1 MVTNRQTR
9 QAEESAKHRHK
20 RRRICASVLFAALAT
35 AVLGAGQATAD
46 DFDIPRPPP
55 GLDLGDVQNTLPAAG
70 GELARGLLDPG
81 QQAALGD
88 ALDAV
93 AAVAADAPIAPLN
106 QFVTWTQRSI
116 PDPTPGP
123 VHELLAFA
131 QQATEL
137 AGARR
142 DNSISPV
149 DHLIDQTHTL
159 FGFPEDGP
167 DPVAGLRTLL
177 TVPAVG
183 QEDSI
188 ARPLPSGL
196 RTIAA
201 PVLGVFAAPVG
212 GGVPALAFLA
222 PLLTMA
228 ANPAAAIG
236 VVFTQFRDTLGA
248 PASDIRRPAAVEF
261 SVGAVLTAVPLL
273 LIGGAAAALAIGE
286 VLLGAV
292 LIAGPALAVAA
303 GALIAFAD
311 VAIPVA
317 LAVAGTLALP
327 ALLLGGLLVAGVG
340 EVLAVLTAVGLL
352 DVVGVLVGG
361 VLVGGVLVGLSTVLG
376 AGLFAVTGGVLAA
389 LTSGLLAVVTGAVL
403 AAVTGGVLAVVEGA
417 VLAALTSGL
426 LAAVVGGVLA
436 AVAGGVLLAVLALP
450 VILAAAALI
459 VVVGAP
465 LALLGLL
472 AVLAIPLLLLG
483 AAAVAVLL
491 DPGARGAV
499 VSAIR
504 AALDRN
510 CPQGNSGMAPTGTH
524 FLDDVPD
531 DPNSDQLV
539 AALQRM
545 LAPQPRPEPVP
556 CPAPSQGA
564 ESRSCPAPEPRSCPA
579 PELRSFPAPEPQL
592 SPTPEPR
599 PSPAPEPRACPAPV
613 EPQPSPTPEPQPSPA
628 PEPQPSPVP
637 EPRSCPTPEPRPC
650 PIPEPQA
657 CPAPVEPRP
666 SPRPA
671 PQPCPDQIP
680 APRSCPEPRP
690 APSQVPA
697 PQSNPAPCPRLCP
710 APRAPGRSANCLP
723 RASRPISRPVSITAV
738 LIDPV
743 GPSDL
748 FRKFSM
754 S

>member
-1 MVTNRQTR
+1 MMRVVTNRQTR
-9 QAEESAKHRHK
+9 QAEKSAKHRRK

-46 DFDIPRPPP
+46 DFDIPP
-55 GLDLGDVQNTLPAAG
+55 GLDLGTVQDTLPAAG

-81 QQAALGD
+81 QQAT
-88 ALDAV
+88 LDAV
-93 AAVAADAPIAPLN
+93 AAVAADAPIAPLH
-106 QFVTWTQRSI
+106 QLVTWTQRSV

-123 VHELLAFA
+123 VRELLAFA

-142 DNSISPV
+142 DNSLPPV
-149 DHLIDQTHTL
+149 DHLIDQAHTL

-167 DPVAGLRTLL
+167 DPVAGLRGVLA
-177 TVPAVG
+177 VPAVA

-196 RTIAA
+196 LTIAA

-222 PLLTMA
+222 PLLIMA
-228 ANPAAAIG
+228 ADPAAAIG
-236 VVFTQFRDTLGA
+236 VAFTQFRDTLGA
-248 PASDIRRPAAVEF
+248 PASDNRRPAAVEF
-261 SVGAVLTAVPLL
+261 SVGAVLAAVPLL
-273 LIGGAAAALAIGE
+273 LIGGAATASAIGE
-286 VLLGAV
+286 VLLGTV
-292 LIAGPALAVAA
+292 LVAGPALAVAA
-303 GALIAFAD
+303 AGALIAFAEIA
-311 VAIPVA
+311 VPVA

-327 ALLLGGLLVAGVG
+327 ALLLGGLLVTGMS

-352 DVVGVLVGG
+352 DVVGALLGG
-361 VLVGGVLVGLSTVLG
+361 ALVGLSAVIG
-376 AGLFAVTGGVLAA
+376 AALFAVAGGVLAA
-389 LTSGLLAVVTGAVL
+389 VA
-403 AAVTGGVLAVVEGA
+403 GGVF
-417 VLAALTSGL
+417 AALTSGL

-436 AVAGGVLLAVLALP
+436 AVAGGVFAALTSGLLAAVVGGVLLALLALP
-450 VILAAAALI
+450 VMLAATALI
-459 VVVGAP
+459 VVVGPP
-465 LALLGLL
+465 LALLGL
-472 AVLAIPLLLLG
+472 LAIPLLLLG

-499 VSAIR
+499 ISAIR

-545 LAPQPRPEPVP
+545 LAPQPRPAPNP
-556 CPAPSQGA
+556 CPAPSQVPEPRSCPA
-564 ESRSCPAPEPRSCPA
+564 PEPQPSPAPEPRSCPTPEPQPSPAPEPRSCPTPDPPPRPTPEPRSCPAPEPRSCPA
-579 PELRSFPAPEPQL
+579 PEPQ
-592 SPTPEPR
+592 
-599 PSPAPEPRACPAPV
+599 
-613 EPQPSPTPEPQPSPA
+613 
-628 PEPQPSPVP
+628 
-637 EPRSCPTPEPRPC
+637 
-650 PIPEPQA
+650 
-657 CPAPVEPRP
+657 P

-671 PQPCPDQIP
+671 PRPCPEQVP
-680 APRSCPEPRP
+680 APRSRPEPQP

-697 PQSNPAPCPRLCP
+697 PQSNPTPCPRLCP
-710 APRAPGRSANCLP
+710 VPGRSANRLP
-723 RASRPISRPVSITAV
+723 AASRPMSRPAITTAV

-743 GPSDL
+743 VPSDL